1 MTGEATTDYCRPCA
15 EMTAAAAQRET
26 GRPHRAR
33 SASRQRGGIR
43 ECSHCVV
50 RVDRTFEAVEIGAA

>member
-26 GRPHRAR
+26 GRHHRVR
-33 SASRQRGGIR
+33 SASRQRVGIQ

-50 RVDRTFEAVEIGAA
+50 RIDRAYEAVEIGGA